1 MDKELRDM
9 LHKYLLMQDID
20 LKGMN
25 LQELFDHRFHY
36 LQLQEKVQKK
46 FEELGILKPKSF
58 LQVVSHFHKA
68 G

>member
-25 LQELFDHRFHY
+25 LQELFDHRFDY
-36 LQLQEKVQKK
+36 LQLQEKVQKQ
-46 FEELGILKPKSF
+46 FEELELKPESF